1 MVKAAFMALSD
12 CLAPGLRAVLWRALA
27 LSLALFI
34 GLFAGLQFL
43 FRILTFVPW
52 PWLETLIEVG
62 ASLGLL
68 AAFFFLMAPVTALF
82 AGLFLDGVAEKI
94 EARHFP
100 PEKRGRALATL
111 PALRVGLQFGLLVLV
126 INLLALPLVFTGVGA
141 IVLFTLNA
149 YLISREYFEM
159 VAMRHMPV
167 EEAKALRKHH
177 GLQVFVAG
185 FLPAFMTLVPIL
197 NLAVPIFATS
207 YFIHLLA
214 QLQKS

>member
-12 CLAPGLRAVLWRALA
+12 CLAPALRAVLWRALA

-34 GLFAGLQFL
+34 GLFVGLQFL

-52 PWLETLIEVG
+52 PWLETLIELV

-82 AGLFLDGVAEKI
+82 AGLFLDGVAEKV

-100 PEKRGRALATL
+100 VEWRGRALATW
-111 PALRVGLQFGLLVLV
+111 PALRVGLQFGPLVLAV
-126 INLLALPLVFTGVGA
+126 NILALPLVFTGVGA
-141 IVLFTLNA
+141 VVLFTLNA

-167 EEAKALRKHH
+167 EDAKALRKHH

-185 FLPAFMTLVPIL
+185 FLPAFMAVVPIL
-197 NLAVPIFATS
+197 NLAVPVYATS
-207 YFIHLLA
+207 YFIHLFSGLR
-214 QLQKS
+214 KS